1 MSLSA
6 RIMYDEELDE
16 LARNGGVEAISFVQ
30 NLFKMFPD
38 ADFSVILHTASSHIS
53 ANGVH
58 EYPES
63 LIYPEVEPVEVVEVQ
78 KVDEEIED
86 DNEHE
91 IPDEIDGNYSMLNQ
105 SGNKRVDPRE
115 TLKRKRR
122 KNTSGKVIESE
133 KNVNFK
139 NIINEF
145 DEINFD
151 QNNS

>member
-16 LARNGGVEAISFVQ
+16 LARSGGVEAISFVQ

-53 ANGVH
+53 ENGVH

-63 LIYPEVEPVEVVEVQ
+63 LIYPEVELVEEVEEVQ
-78 KVDEEIED
+78 EVEESADD
-86 DNEHE
+86 DNEQE

-151 QNNS
+151 HKS

>member
-16 LARNGGVEAISFVQ
+16 LARSGGVDAIAFVQ

-38 ADFSVILHTASSHIS
+38 ADYSVILHTASKHVSE
-53 ANGVH
+53 NGVH

-63 LIYPEVEPVEVVEVQ
+63 LIYPEAEPVPVPVAEVEEVQ
-78 KVDEEIED
+78 EVEED
-86 DNEHE
+86 DKEV
-91 IPDEIDGNYSMLNQ
+91 PDEINGSYSMLNQ
-105 SGNKRVDPRE
+105 SGSNRVDPRE
-115 TLKRKRR
+115 SLKRKRR
-122 KNTSGKVIESE
+122 KNTNGKVFESE

-139 NIINEF
+139 NIVNEF

>member
-6 RIMYDEELDE
+6 RIMYDEELDA
-16 LARNGGVEAISFVQ
+16 LARSGGVDAISFVQ

-38 ADFSVILHTASSHIS
+38 ADYSVILHTASTHIS
-53 ANGVH
+53 ENGVH

-63 LIYPEVEPVEVVEVQ
+63 LIYPEVEPETVVEIEETLEVEE
-78 KVDEEIED
+78 DEKAV
-86 DNEHE
+86 
-91 IPDEIDGNYSMLNQ
+91 PDEIDGNYSMLNQ
-105 SGNKRVDPRE
+105 SGNNRVDPRE
-115 TLKRKRR
+115 SLKRKRR
-122 KNTSGKVIESE
+122 KNANGKVVESE